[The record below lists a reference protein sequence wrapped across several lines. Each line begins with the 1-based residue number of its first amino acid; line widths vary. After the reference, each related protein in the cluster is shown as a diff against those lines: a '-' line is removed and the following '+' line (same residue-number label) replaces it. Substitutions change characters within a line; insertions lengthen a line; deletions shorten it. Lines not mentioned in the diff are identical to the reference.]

1 MIKPRLVVS
10 EEKNLKGRRIA
21 GRVYN
26 TKIRY
31 SDKLSRKSAFI
42 GFLKKKTKGCLRT
55 RPFKQK
61 DQQDYHVCAE
71 YMLKHQHDH
80 ECRQWVYQIH
90 VDPVQGVTIRS
101 C

>member
-42 GFLKKKTKGCLRT
+42 GFLKKKTKGYLRT

-61 DQQDYHVCAE
+61 RPTGLSR
-71 YMLKHQHDH
+71 M
-80 ECRQWVYQIH
+80 CRIYVKA
-90 VDPVQGVTIRS
+90 PARS
-101 C
+101 